1 MTKKNNRIPIRS
13 LIVAV
18 IVLSAAV
25 YFIKICFDGLSGNF
39 VEDGWNVA
47 SGTILNPDLT
57 LKGKKNI
64 DRKRQG
70 FEQIINYKYTIDG
83 VRYESNSVS
92 REIYLN
98 QADFPQGKVVDVY
111 YNPRNPAETVLVR
124 TKVQKHYLYGMMGF
138 SLIIICVTFYSLKK
152 DFENR

>member
-1 MTKKNNRIPIRS
+1 MEKKNKRIPIRS

-39 VEDGWNVA
+39 VEDGWGVT
-47 SGTILNPDLT
+47 SGTILDPNLT
-57 LKGKKNI
+57 LAGKKNI
-64 DRKRQG
+64 ERKNQG
-70 FEQIINYKYTIDG
+70 FEQTINYEYTIDG
-83 VRYESNSVS
+83 VKYESNSVS

-111 YNPRNPAETVLVR
+111 YNPTNPAETVLVR
-124 TKVQKHYLYGMMGF
+124 TKVQKLYLYGIMGF
-138 SLIIICVTFYSLKK
+138 SLVIIFVTFYSLKK
-152 DFENR
+152 DFENH